1 MNDYFSK
8 KRWTPR
14 APEWE
19 EHWAAMAAGDMPV
32 PECVRHVVRL
42 VMAEEVE
49 EMLAEKGFVPGA
61 TGERHAAFKAVM
73 EKLRNMPHM
82 EAVRQFDRYF
92 TGLTPEDRA
101 VLAQLQTRPSDSRL
115 AEAARLPVDQ
125 FMEIKHSLP
134 DKLAAT
140 K

>member
-1 MNDYFSK
+1 
-8 KRWTPR
+8 
-14 APEWE
+14 
-19 EHWAAMAAGDMPV
+19 MPG
-32 PECVRHVVRL
+32 CVHSVVRQ
-42 VMAEEVE
+42 VMADEVE

-61 TGERHAAFKAVM
+61 AGERHAAFKAVM

-82 EAVRQFDRYF
+82 EAVRQLDRYF

-101 VLAQLQTRPSDSRL
+101 VLVQLQTRPSDSRL

-125 FMEIKHSLP
+125 FMEIKHRLP
-134 DKLAAT
+134 DKLTVT